1 MEKTRDVGQ
10 ASWKETRWPQ
20 GSGGNLVAFSS
31 FFLQSL
37 VKSALLGIQKEK
49 QESRRLRWKNT
60 PKVQSWAGMNNNE
73 GSHHA
78 FLQGNAK
85 PSISDMIPRTTS
97 LVGEPSAKVIMADY
111 VTLGWSFD
119 LQVSFFLIYKVR
131 GLDDVNSD
139 VPPSLWCY
147 EFYDYQNKTIK
158 T

>member
-1 MEKTRDVGQ
+1 MEKTRDMGQ
-10 ASWKETRWPQ
+10 VSWKETRWPQ
-20 GSGGNLVAFSS
+20 GSGGNLVAFFS

-85 PSISDMIPRTTS
+85 PSISDMSPRTTR
-97 LVGEPSAKVIMADY
+97 LVGEPSAKVMADY
-111 VTLGWSFD
+111 VTLGHSFD
-119 LQVSFFLIYKVR
+119 LQGSFFLIYKIR
-131 GLDDVNSD
+131 GLDEVNSD

-147 EFYDYQNKTIK
+147 EFYDYQNKTRKI
-158 T
+158 